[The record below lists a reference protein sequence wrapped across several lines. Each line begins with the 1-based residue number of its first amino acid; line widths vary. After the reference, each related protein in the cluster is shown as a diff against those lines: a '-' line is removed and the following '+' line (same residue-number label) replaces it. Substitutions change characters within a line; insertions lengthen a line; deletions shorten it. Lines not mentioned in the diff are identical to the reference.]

1 MLKGDVVQA
10 LRSSR
15 AVRLSGLTLGAAAL
29 AATGLL
35 AGGNNP
41 SQRPATSTAVSTAA
55 TAADSSASAAG
66 TRHVTPRAA
75 VGGSGHEAGRLPV
88 AGALPAPD
96 VAGATRRAGPLHG
109 VHRYLRTRQ
118 GVAQVALFNKATGRT
133 YLLSGGPDTQ
143 YTASIVKA
151 DIMALWLW
159 RYQSRTGTVPDNM
172 PYSIRYLLQNMITMS
187 DNVAAT
193 SLFYFSGGCTTL
205 TLFNT
210 LIPTRHTSVGCETP
224 TYYGWGNTTTTAA
237 DQAAIVRTLAYR
249 NGTLEPDA
257 REYGLH
263 LMESVEPTQRWGIAC
278 GPWGTTCAPPDY
290 APPDPDVSVALKNG
304 WKFLPT
310 CAKQDDSCPWQVNSI
325 GWVRG
330 KGRNYVLAVLTTD
343 DPAGPGTAGLDYGIG
358 TIQGVSQRIWANL
371 AAGPRPLD
379 RRHRAL
385 SQRSTTRR

>member
-1 MLKGDVVQA
+1 MLKGSMVQA
-10 LRSSR
+10 VRSSR
-15 AVRLSGLTLGAAAL
+15 AMRLSGLTLGAAAL

-35 AGGNNP
+35 AGGNP
-41 SQRPATSTAVSTAA
+41 RQGPDASATAHTAAGTTASATTST
-55 TAADSSASAAG
+55 AG
-66 TRHVTPRAA
+66 TRHGALRAA
-75 VGGSGHEAGRLPV
+75 AGGSGREAGRLPV
-88 AGALPAPD
+88 AGALPAQD
-96 VAGATRRAGPLHG
+96 VAAATRRAGPLHG
-109 VHRYLRTRQ
+109 IRRYLGTRQ
-118 GVAQVALFNKATGRT
+118 GVAQVALFNRATGRT

-172 PYSIRYLLQNMITMS
+172 PYSIRYLMQNMITLS

-210 LIPTRHTSVGCETP
+210 LIPTRHTRVGCETP

-237 DQAAIVRTLAYR
+237 DQVAIVRTLAYR
-249 NGTLEPDA
+249 NATLGRDA

-263 LMESVEPTQRWGIAC
+263 LMESVEPTQRWGITC
-278 GPWGTTCAPPDY
+278 GPWGTQCAAPDY
-290 APPDPDVSVALKNG
+290 APADPDVTVALKNG

-343 DPAGPGTAGLDYGIG
+343 DPPAPGTAGLDYGIS

-371 AAGPRPLD
+371 AVRPA
-379 RRHRAL
+379 R
-385 SQRSTTRR
+385 

>member
-1 MLKGDVVQA
+1 MVQA
-10 LRSSR
+10 LRSAR
-15 AVRLSGLTLGAAAL
+15 TVRLSGLTLGAAAL

-35 AGGNNP
+35 AGGNP
-41 SQRPATSTAVSTAA
+41 SHAPGSSAT
-55 TAADSSASAAG
+55 ASAAAS
-66 TRHVTPRAA
+66 AA
-75 VGGSGHEAGRLPV
+75 ASTTTL
-88 AGALPAPD
+88 
-96 VAGATRRAGPLHG
+96 ATRRAGPLHG
-109 VHRYLRTRQ
+109 IRRYLRTRQ
-118 GVAQVALFNKATGRT
+118 GVAQIALFNKITGRT

-172 PYSIRYLLQNMITMS
+172 PYSITYLLQNMITMS

-193 SLFYFSGGCTTL
+193 SLFYFSGGCSTL

-210 LIPTRHTSVGCETP
+210 LIPTRHTTVGCETP

-249 NGTLEPDA
+249 NATLEPDA

-263 LMESVEPTQRWGIAC
+263 LMESVEPTQRWGITC
-278 GPWGTTCAPPDY
+278 GPWGTQCAAPDY
-290 APPDPDVSVALKNG
+290 ATPDPDVTVALKNG

-325 GWVRG
+325 GWVQGR
-330 KGRNYVLAVLTTD
+330 GRNYVLAVLTTD
-343 DPAGPGTAGLDYGIG
+343 DPAGPGAAGLDYGIS

-371 AAGPRPLD
+371 AAGPA
-379 RRHRAL
+379 RRTAVTAHGHNFPITPR
-385 SQRSTTRR
+385 

>member
-1 MLKGDVVQA
+1 MVQA
-10 LRSSR
+10 VRSSR
-15 AVRLSGLTLGAAAL
+15 AMRLSGLTLGTVAL

-35 AGGNNP
+35 AGGNP
-41 SQRPATSTAVSTAA
+41 SPGPDAGAKTAA
-55 TAADSSASAAG
+55 TTTASATASTSG
-66 TRHVTPRAA
+66 TRHGALQAA
-75 VGGSGHEAGRLPV
+75 AGGSGHEAGRLPV
-88 AGALPAPD
+88 AGALAAQD
-96 VAGATRRAGPLHG
+96 MARATRRAGPLRG
-109 VHRYLRTRQ
+109 VRRYLRTRQ
-118 GVAQVALFNKATGRT
+118 GVAQVALLNRATGRT

-172 PYSIRYLLQNMITMS
+172 PYSIRYLLQNMITLS

-210 LIPTRHTSVGCETP
+210 LIPTRHTRVGCETP

-237 DQAAIVRTLAYR
+237 DQVAIVRTLAYR
-249 NGTLEPDA
+249 NATLERDA

-263 LMESVEPTQRWGIAC
+263 LMESVEPTQRWGITC
-278 GPWGTTCAPPDY
+278 GPWGTQCSAPGY
-290 APPDPDVSVALKNG
+290 ATPDPDVTVALKNG

-343 DPAGPGTAGLDYGIG
+343 DPAAPGTAGLGYGIS
-358 TIQGVSQRIWANL
+358 TIQGVFQRIWANL
-371 AAGPRPLD
+371 AVRPA
-379 RRHRAL
+379 R
-385 SQRSTTRR
+385 